1 MIFHVPKCR
10 CDIFVRKQVR
20 SSGVRGDTNRSSVDT
35 VQEDRAPVF
44 NSKVWGGGNPVGVA
58 RVAFTAV
65 VLGGDPRSVDIRVAE
80 LGLEASNG
88 SAAGLETR
96 FGETSRQ
103 LGVERLVSALAAGR
117 YVGLA
122 QNPQSNPCRGDA
134 LNLVP
139 RKRYSVTARAK
150 KSPFSP
156 KSTKIQ
162 KRAFD
167 RKVKKRLQTG
177 F

>member
-1 MIFHVPKCR
+1 MPKCR

-117 YVGLA
+117 YVGLVEV
-122 QNPQSNPCRGDA
+122 SVGDRG
-134 LNLVP
+134 
-139 RKRYSVTARAK
+139 
-150 KSPFSP
+150 
-156 KSTKIQ
+156 
-162 KRAFD
+162 
-167 RKVKKRLQTG
+167 G
-177 F
+177 G